1 MKLIV
6 DWTNAYLNNEDITN
20 KQIDDFFLKIKDN
33 ILNIVFLFKEIS
45 FIECTCHKSKTG
57 FFIC

>member
-20 KQIDDFFLKIKDN
+20 KQIKDFFKKIKGN
-33 ILNIVFLFKEIS
+33 
-45 FIECTCHKSKTG
+45 
-57 FFIC
+57 